1 MNKKLF
7 LAALLLVSSTS
18 FAQNTSTSQI
28 ENRNAVS
35 SEGFRVSLLRSDL
48 DAKAKIELDS
58 RTVTGDKIEI
68 DRAMGVAIGYAS
80 LPIQQLGWTAN
91 LAYMELKEDDV
102 KIKVARIDANLAY
115 AFDSLINIKGGLN
128 VSELRLDNETLDYKP
143 AVGLQVGVGLQFTKN
158 FGLDLNYVSMRN
170 TAEIP
175 VGSKTA
181 DMTVTLDGPELAL
194 TGTF

>member
-128 VSELRLDNETLDYKP
+128 VSDLRVKNSDVNYKP
-143 AVGLQVGVGLQFTKN
+143 AVGLQAGIGLQITKN
-158 FGLDLNYVSMRN
+158 FGLDLSYVNMRN

-181 DMTVTLDGPELAL
+181 DVTVTLDGPELAL

>member
-7 LAALLLVSSTS
+7 LAALLLVSSTT
-18 FAQNTSTSQI
+18 FAQNTSVSQI
-28 ENRNAVS
+28 ENRNKVS

-48 DAKAKIELDS
+48 DAQAKVELDG
-58 RTVTGDKIEI
+58 RTIKGDMIEI
-68 DRAMGVAIGYAS
+68 DRTMGVAIGYAS

-91 LAYMELKEDDV
+91 LAYMELKAEDV
-102 KIKVARIDANLAY
+102 KVKMARIDANLAY

-128 VSELRLDNETLDYKP
+128 VSDLRVKNSDVNYKP
-143 AVGLQVGVGLQFTKN
+143 AVGLQAGIGLQITKN
-158 FGLDLNYVSMRN
+158 FGLDLSYVNMRN

-181 DMTVTLDGPELAL
+181 DVTVTLDGPELAL